1 MWRAILEP
9 ALLFSSPFIAYAAYL
24 ALQRNYPFAL
34 EHWSRNAVSTL
45 TLAGL
50 ALAVAGM
57 LAFGIFA
64 PRHEG
69 VYIPAHVEKGR
80 LVPGRIE

>member
-9 ALLFSSPFIAYAAYL
+9 VLLFSSPFFFYAAYL
-24 ALQRNYPFAL
+24 LLRHNYPFAI
-34 EHWSRNAVSTL
+34 EHWSKGAVSAM

-50 ALAVAGM
+50 VLAVAGM
-57 LAFGIFA
+57 IAFGIFA

-69 VYIPAHVEKGR
+69 VYIPAHVEKGKI
-80 LVPGRIE
+80 VPGRIE